1 MIFYFRKITKD
12 EIRLSFELE
21 TFWIKLRLSIV
32 QCLKDLVSME
42 TTTTSDSAVV
52 SMKKVRRLLEEAEKL
67 EGIDYLR
74 RKKCP
79 LVSA

>member
-1 MIFYFRKITKD
+1 MIFYLRRITKD

-42 TTTTSDSAVV
+42 TTTTRDSAVV
-52 SMKKVRRLLEEAEKL
+52 SVKKVRRLLEEAEKL

-79 LVSA
+79 LVSV